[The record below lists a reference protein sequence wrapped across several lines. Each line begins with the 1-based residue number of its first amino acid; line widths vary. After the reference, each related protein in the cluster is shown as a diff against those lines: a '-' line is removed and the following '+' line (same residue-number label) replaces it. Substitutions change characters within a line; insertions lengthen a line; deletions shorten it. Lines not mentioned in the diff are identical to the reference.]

1 MADRFENIINLD
13 RLREFYD
20 KISSKFFAKLITT
33 DAVTYDRT
41 NNSKKTTTFASAFAN
56 KVEKSLVGTD
66 ETKALSATMGTKLN
80 NEKLSSADFKIVKWS
95 ASNKVNYKGNA
106 LTAVYVPIEIS
117 GWEPIGIAGY
127 STACPNAFPLDIHFE
142 VDNQS
147 WYRRRI
153 AINVKLQQSS
163 NYSASNVGISIL
175 YVKKSVTPTS
185 GNFST
190 TMEPRSVSVT
200 V

>member
-1 MADRFENIINLD
+1 MADRFENVINLT
-13 RLREFYD
+13 RLTDFYN
-20 KISSKFFAKLITT
+20 KLKNTFLKKCVTT
-33 DAVTYDRT
+33 DG
-41 NNSKKTTTFASAFAN
+41 TFSTSTFEALFNN
-56 KVEKSLVGTD
+56 KVSNDFLGT
-66 ETKALSATMGTKLN
+66 TGNTVKALSANMGKKLN
-80 NEKLSSADFKIVKWS
+80 EEKLSSADFKIVKWS

-106 LTAVYVPIEIS
+106 LTAVYIPIEIS

-127 STACPNAFPLDIHFE
+127 STACPNAFPLDVHFE
-142 VDNQS
+142 VDNPD

-190 TMEPRSVSVT
+190 TMEPKSVSVT